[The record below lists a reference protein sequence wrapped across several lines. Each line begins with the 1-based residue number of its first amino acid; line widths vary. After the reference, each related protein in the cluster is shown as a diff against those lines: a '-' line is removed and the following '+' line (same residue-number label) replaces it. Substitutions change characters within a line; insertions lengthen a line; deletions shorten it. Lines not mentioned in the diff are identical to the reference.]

1 MHPIVHE
8 IRDAL
13 SGIYPP
19 SEALSLAKML
29 LVEVFDFSTLELYGG
44 KDKEISGKRRD
55 VLDEMIRRLKK
66 NEPIQYIIGVE
77 SFCGLTFEVNPSVLI
92 PRPETQEL
100 VGWIAGDCE
109 EKEAC
114 RILDIGTGS
123 GCIPVSLA
131 HRLPKAEVESWD
143 ISEDA
148 LQVARRN
155 AERNGVEVL
164 FRQKDVLKASPD
176 EARYDVI
183 VSNPPYIA
191 EKEKVDMEANVLDW
205 EPSIALFVPDED
217 PLLFYRKIAQL
228 GCSMLKEGGAL
239 YFEINRAYGQE
250 TIQML
255 EAMGYKDIEL
265 RKDSWGNDRMMRM
278 YSRRGPF
285 QGRGLLFFGGALL
298 GRCAP
303 EAGAMGS
310 AVRISRTD
318 Y

>member
-1 MHPIVHE
+1 MHPLVYE

-66 NEPIQYIIGVE
+66 NEPVQYIIGVE
-77 SFCGLTFEVNPSVLI
+77 SFCGLIFEVNPSVLI

-100 VGWIAGDCE
+100 VGWIAGDCR

-123 GCIPVSLA
+123 GCIPISLA

-155 AERNGVEVL
+155 AERNEVEVL
-164 FRQKDVLKASPD
+164 FRQKDVLKAMP
-176 EARYDVI
+176 EEVRYDIV

-228 GCSMLKEGGAL
+228 GCDILKDGGTL
-239 YFEINRAYGQE
+239 YFEINRAYGGE
-250 TIQML
+250 TVQML
-255 EAMGYKDIEL
+255 GSMGYKEIEL
-265 RKDSWGNDRMMRM
+265 RKDSWGNDRMVKAKRW
-278 YSRRGPF
+278 
-285 QGRGLLFFGGALL
+285 
-298 GRCAP
+298 
-303 EAGAMGS
+303 
-310 AVRISRTD
+310 T
-318 Y
+318 

>member
-217 PLLFYRKIAQL
+217 PLLFYRTIAQL
-228 GCSMLKEGGAL
+228 GFSMLKEGGAL

-265 RKDSWGNDRMMRM
+265 RKDSWGNDRMMKAER
-278 YSRRGPF
+278 
-285 QGRGLLFFGGALL
+285 
-298 GRCAP
+298 
-303 EAGAMGS
+303 
-310 AVRISRTD
+310 
-318 Y
+318 